1 MHEDTLHER
10 SLLQQSKKT
19 EKIYIKEKTKKLL
32 TVGQGQEITVIVK
45 IKKTTNKNLKK
56 KKNIR

>member
-32 TVGQGQEITVIVK
+32 TVGQGQEKTVIVK
-45 IKKTTNKNLKK
+45 IKKTTNKN
-56 KKNIR
+56 